1 MTERKSLLEQALDVC
16 VYAPVGLAI
25 SVTEELPQLIDKGRA
40 RVNSQLAMAKMVGSF
55 AVAQGQRE
63 AERVVR
69 QATSRVSEGGPFGA
83 TPPAPREAG
92 PSTQPARE
100 AGPTRQPA
108 REAGLMAPPVNEAG
122 NLDAAPWATAAGEP
136 EPANGDGAGTAS
148 MVDDT
153 ARSDGASTVIPSTR
167 PAPEE
172 PPAPSP
178 DTSAG
183 DASALAIPGYDA
195 LSASQVVQRLAGL
208 ATDELEAVRAYESA
222 TRGRRTILSRIAQL
236 QGPGRS

>member
-1 MTERKSLLEQALDVC
+1 MTERKSPLEQALDVC
-16 VYAPVGLAI
+16 LYAPVGLAI
-25 SVTEELPQLIDKGRA
+25 SVTEELPQLIDKGRT

-69 QATSRVSEGGPFGA
+69 HATSRVSEGGPFGA
-83 TPPAPREAG
+83 TPPA
-92 PSTQPARE
+92 
-100 AGPTRQPA
+100 A
-108 REAGLMAPPVNEAG
+108 REAGLTMQSVEEPG
-122 NLDAAPWATAAGEP
+122 DLDAAPWATPAGGSEP
-136 EPANGDGAGTAS
+136 TNGDGAGAAS

-153 ARSDGASTVIPSTR
+153 ARSDGAAAVIPSTT

-172 PPAPSP
+172 DPSAPAMP
-178 DTSAG
+178 AG

-208 ATDELEAVRAYESA
+208 ATDELEAVRTYEA
-222 TRGRRTILSRIAQL
+222 
-236 QGPGRS
+236 

>member
-1 MTERKSLLEQALDVC
+1 MTERKSLFEQALDVC
-16 VYAPVGLAI
+16 LYAPVGLAI

-69 QATSRVSEGGPFGA
+69 QATSRVSEGGPFG
-83 TPPAPREAG
+83 PP
-92 PSTQPARE
+92 PARE
-100 AGPTRQPA
+100 AGSITPPG
-108 REAGLMAPPVNEAG
+108 EAPGDLDAPPWTTPAG
-122 NLDAAPWATAAGEP
+122 VEP
-136 EPANGDGAGTAS
+136 TDGDGAGAAS

-153 ARSDGASTVIPSTR
+153 SGSDGASAMSPSTS

-172 PPAPSP
+172 EPLAPAMP
-178 DTSAG
+178 AG
-183 DASALAIPGYDA
+183 EASSLAIPGYDA

-208 ATDELEAVRAYESA
+208 ATDELEAVRTYEAA
-222 TRGRRTILSRIAQL
+222 TRGRRTVLNRIAQL
-236 QGPGRS
+236 QSPGRS

>member
-16 VYAPVGLAI
+16 LYAPVGLAI
-25 SVTEELPQLIDKGRA
+25 SVTEELPQLVDKGRA

-69 QATSRVSEGGPFGA
+69 HATSRVSEGGPFGA
-83 TPPAPREAG
+83 TPPA
-92 PSTQPARE
+92 
-100 AGPTRQPA
+100 A
-108 REAGLMAPPVNEAG
+108 REAGLTMQPVEEPG
-122 NLDAAPWATAAGEP
+122 DLDAAPWATPAGGSEP
-136 EPANGDGAGTAS
+136 TNGDGAGAAS

-153 ARSDGASTVIPSTR
+153 ARSDGVAAVIPSTR

-172 PPAPSP
+172 DPSAPAPAP
-178 DTSAG
+178 AMPAG

-195 LSASQVVQRLAGL
+195 LSASQVAARLDDLSSAELRKVRDYERRHQARKSVIGAIEKRLAH
-208 ATDELEAVRAYESA
+208 
-222 TRGRRTILSRIAQL
+222 
-236 QGPGRS
+236 

>member
-1 MTERKSLLEQALDVC
+1 MTERKSLLEQALDMC
-16 VYAPVGLAI
+16 LYAPVGLAI

-69 QATSRVSEGGPFGA
+69 HATSRVSEGGPFGA
-83 TPPAPREAG
+83 TPPA
-92 PSTQPARE
+92 
-100 AGPTRQPA
+100 A
-108 REAGLMAPPVNEAG
+108 REAGLTMQPVEEPG
-122 NLDAAPWATAAGEP
+122 DLDAAPWATPAGGSEP
-136 EPANGDGAGTAS
+136 TNGDGAGAAS

-153 ARSDGASTVIPSTR
+153 ARSDGVAAVIPSTR

-172 PPAPSP
+172 DPSAPAPAP
-178 DTSAG
+178 AMPAG

-208 ATDELEAVRAYESA
+208 ATDELEAVRTYEAA
-222 TRGRRTILSRIAQL
+222 TRGRRTILNRIAQL
-236 QGPGRS
+236 QAPGRS